1 MSNVGFVFRRGST
14 RRELSVLFVRNGCTV
29 RVTRQSPMDG
39 PKEKKTKLKAQI
51 DNGTDASGTSKEVC
65 SS

>member
-1 MSNVGFVFRRGST
+1 MLDLFLGVVVRGESC
-14 RRELSVLFVRNGCTV
+14 RFCLLGMDALFESRDRALWTD
-29 RVTRQSPMDG
+29 Q
-39 PKEKKTKLKAQI
+39 KKKKTKLKAQI

>member
-1 MSNVGFVFRRGST
+1 MLDLFLGVVVRGESC
-14 RRELSVLFVRNGCTV
+14 RFCLLGMDALFESRD
-29 RVTRQSPMDG
+29 RALDR